1 MTNPSFKEEEGPS
14 ARGPSWAVVVRS
26 LAGDRHPA
34 RSDRDALGLD
44 LLGDRDGQLKN
55 AVLMVGFNVIVVEAS
70 RQADVQGELAIEDAA
85 AQRADLSTS
94 HPNGAH
100 C

>member
-1 MTNPSFKEEEGPS
+1 
-14 ARGPSWAVVVRS
+14 
-26 LAGDRHPA
+26 
-34 RSDRDALGLD
+34 
-44 LLGDRDGQLKN
+44 
-55 AVLMVGFNVIVVEAS
+55 MVGFNVIVVEAS
-70 RQADVQGELAIEDAA
+70 RQADVQGELAIEDAR